1 MRLLALIALVVV
13 FPTVAPAEFK
23 ICFDASDE
31 QHLREAMGTGPDAI
45 ERAVTFFSE
54 LYGTPPELEKRMPDK
69 SVLKWT
75 VPTQP
80 GLATTFVRY
89 ITIKTGRRLSVS
101 CDTTF

>member
-1 MRLLALIALVVV
+1 
-13 FPTVAPAEFK
+13 
-23 ICFDASDE
+23 
-31 QHLREAMGTGPDAI
+31 MGTGPGAI

-54 LYGTPPELEKRMPDK
+54 LYGTAPEFEKRMPDK

-89 ITIKTGRRLSVS
+89 ITIETEA
-101 CDTTF
+101 TTFGVVRHDALSIAVRRMG